1 MGLISSLAAPSGPQ
15 IHTLAV
21 RPVQRIA
28 AQGGPGLDAQTAA
41 QHTAQALGGAEL
53 PAEANLRPVLA
64 PAASEAI
71 FKGLLPV
78 QTALQEVAEDGGA
91 LIETQTEVDG
101 ISLDGIPYLNDGA
114 VLLDDLPQTPTAAPV
129 KSPPPEV
136 SGAMAP
142 VMAQPMR
149 PEVEVQ
155 AAPEQVKTEQAER
168 AYQDEREIS
177 ALPGDAPAEAAQHGA
192 AQNGAAQPKSVQHE
206 VKEDSADPE
215 HVDTRA

>member
-1 MGLISSLAAPSGPQ
+1 MGLISSLAAPSAPQ
-15 IHTLAV
+15 FQTLAV
-21 RPVQRIA
+21 KPVQRVA
-28 AQGGPGLDAQTAA
+28 AISGFEVQTA
-41 QHTAQALGGAEL
+41 QLGGAEL
-53 PAEANLRPVLA
+53 PTEANLRPVLP

-78 QTALQEVAEDGGA
+78 QTAAQEVAEHGSA
-91 LIETQTEVDG
+91 PIEMQTEVDG

-114 VLLDDLPQTPTAAPV
+114 VLLDDLPQSAAPAPV
-129 KSPPPEV
+129 KSLPVAPA
-136 SGAMAP
+136 AMAP
-142 VMAQPMR
+142 VAAQPMR

-177 ALPGDAPAEAAQHGA
+177 ALLGDAEAQEPPAPEQAEVPAEG
-192 AQNGAAQPKSVQHE
+192 
-206 VKEDSADPE
+206 

>member
-1 MGLISSLAAPSGPQ
+1 MGLISSLAAPTGPQ

-28 AQGGPGLDAQTAA
+28 AHGGAEFDAQTA
-41 QHTAQALGGAEL
+41 AQALGGAEL
-53 PAEANLRPVLA
+53 PTEANLRPVLA

-78 QTALQEVAEDGGA
+78 QTAVQEVAEESGGP
-91 LIETQTEVDG
+91 IETLTEVDG

-114 VLLDDLPQTPTAAPV
+114 VLLDDLPQTPAPAPV
-129 KSPPPEV
+129 KAPPVEAAPA
-136 SGAMAP
+136 AMAP
-142 VMAQPMR
+142 VTAQPMR

-155 AAPEQVKTEQAER
+155 PPPEQVKTDQAER

-177 ALPGDAPAEAAQHGA
+177 ALPADAPAEADLPDDTA
-192 AQNGAAQPKSVQHE
+192 A
-206 VKEDSADPE
+206 AD